1 MPSAGGGI
9 VFYHHQLVVLVYLVR
24 AELMTKQAVTLVT
37 RPLFVLNLRGIERC
51 GGACGTRAIIRK
63 IICSYT
69 VENVEIFHHL
79 MAALPP
85 SLLRLSLPSRPCNY
99 AHSRTLKPHSS
110 NPVIFPGFFPLESFE
125 RRKKKSNFT
134 HPPCSS

>member
-1 MPSAGGGI
+1 MWMRLISNAVGGWRDC
-9 VFYHHQLVVLVYLVR
+9 FCQHQLGVLVYLVG
-24 AELMTKQAVTLVT
+24 AELMTKQGCDTRTKAVICFEPTWHQTL
-37 RPLFVLNLRGIERC
+37 RRRLRHTARNQ
-51 GGACGTRAIIRK
+51 K

-69 VENVEIFHHL
+69 VENIEIFHHL
-79 MAALPP
+79 MAALPS

-125 RRKKKSNFT
+125 RRKKK
-134 HPPCSS
+134 